1 MNDTTPITKEEA
13 LDYHKKYLGK
23 VHIETTGP
31 LNSKHDLALAYTP
44 GVGMVSRVLA
54 ENPERVWELT
64 GRRNRVA
71 IVSDGTAVL
80 GLGDIGPE
88 GAMPVME
95 GKAALFKKFGDIDA
109 IPLCLN
115 TKDTDTIVEIIAGLE
130 PSFGGIN
137 LEDISAP
144 RCFEIERRL
153 RERMRIPVFHDDQH
167 GTAIVVLA
175 GLLNALKVTQK
186 QQIDHLKIVING
198 AGAAGTAIAHILLA
212 EGFKHLI
219 VLDSKGAISSART
232 DLNEEKQALLALTNP
247 HQEHGQLAEIIADA
261 DVFIGVSAANILS
274 QDHVKS
280 MAKQPIIF
288 ALANPDPEILPH
300 LALEAGAGLIAT
312 GRSDFPNQV
321 NNALAF
327 PGIFRGAL
335 DSGVPQITES
345 MKLAAARALADYVTE
360 PTTTRILPDV
370 LDAEAQIAVAKAVQK
385 AA

>member
-31 LNSKHDLALAYTP
+31 LETKRDLALAYTP

-95 GKAALFKKFGDIDA
+95 GKAALFKKFGGVDA

-115 TKDTDTIVEIIAGLE
+115 TKDTDAIVEIIAGLE

-153 RERMRIPVFHDDQH
+153 RERMNIPVFHDDQH

-175 GLLNALKVTQK
+175 GLLNAINVSQKSAESLK
-186 QQIDHLKIVING
+186 LVING

-212 EGFKHLI
+212 QGFGDII
-219 VLDSKGAISSART
+219 VLDSKGALSATRT

-247 HQEHGQLAEIIADA
+247 RGISGDLSEVLKGADI
-261 DVFIGVSAANILS
+261 FIGVSAANILTK
-274 QDHVKS
+274 DHIRL
-280 MAKQPIIF
+280 MAPNPIIF

-300 LALEAGAGLIAT
+300 LALEAGASVVAT
-312 GRSDFPNQV
+312 GRSDFANQV

-345 MKLAAARALADYVTE
+345 MKLAAARALADYVKE
-360 PTTTRILPDV
+360 PNSTHILPDV
-370 LDAEAQIAVAKAVQK
+370 LDAEAQIAVAKAVRN

>member
-31 LNSKHDLALAYTP
+31 LETKRDLALAYTP

-95 GKAALFKKFGDIDA
+95 GKAALFKKFGGVDA

-115 TKDTDTIVEIIAGLE
+115 TKDTDAIVEIVAGLE

-153 RERMRIPVFHDDQH
+153 RERMNIPVFHDDQH

-175 GLLNALKVTQK
+175 GLLNAINVSQKSVESLK
-186 QQIDHLKIVING
+186 LVING

-212 EGFKHLI
+212 QGFGDII
-219 VLDSKGAISSART
+219 VLDSKGALSATRA

-247 HQEHGQLAEIIADA
+247 RSISGDLSEVLKGADI
-261 DVFIGVSAANILS
+261 FIGVSAANILTK
-274 QDHVKS
+274 DHIQL
-280 MAKQPIIF
+280 MAPNPIIF

-300 LALEAGAGLIAT
+300 LALEAGASVVAT
-312 GRSDFPNQV
+312 GRSDFANQV

-345 MKLAAARALADYVTE
+345 MKLAAARALADFVSE
-360 PTTTRILPDV
+360 PSSTHILPDV
-370 LDAEAQIAVAKAVQK
+370 LDAEAQIAVAKAVRN